1 MLYSDTTWFS
11 MSQLMILGLE
21 EEHIYFVLLFG
32 GIVVC
37 YLLIQPF
44 ISFLV
49 AMQSARVLSY
59 ILSSLLALVV
69 LFVTILITN
78 AQESSRLLM
87 RVTLESLALFGIL
100 LVIVVRLKR
109 FINNR
114 RKRVLP
120 NLSYLF
126 LYHILCNEMLLFVR
140 RFCGDQFIL
149 HKYEAVKSADVYS

>member
-49 AMQSARVLSY
+49 AIQSARVLSY

-69 LFVTILITN
+69 LFVTILITD
-78 AQESSRLLM
+78 AQESSRLFM
-87 RVTLESLALFGIL
+87 RVTLESLALFGML
-100 LVIVVRLKR
+100 LVILVSMTH
-109 FINNR
+109 FINTNI
-114 RKRVLP
+114 KIV
-120 NLSYLF
+120 
-126 LYHILCNEMLLFVR
+126 
-140 RFCGDQFIL
+140 
-149 HKYEAVKSADVYS
+149 